1 MPVRCPTCRDI
12 FILGKWNLLYTPYCF
27 DGGYGNELTWK
38 QVKIMVFFG
47 VLAVNDCV
55 VVLRI

>member
-1 MPVRCPTCRDI
+1 MRI
-12 FILGKWNLLYTPYCF
+12 LLYTPYRF

-47 VLAVNDCV
+47 VLAVMI
-55 VVLRI
+55 VLLFYGYEKIKE

>member
-1 MPVRCPTCRDI
+1 MYRDI

-47 VLAVNDCV
+47 VLAVMI
-55 VVLRI
+55 VLLFYGYEKIKE